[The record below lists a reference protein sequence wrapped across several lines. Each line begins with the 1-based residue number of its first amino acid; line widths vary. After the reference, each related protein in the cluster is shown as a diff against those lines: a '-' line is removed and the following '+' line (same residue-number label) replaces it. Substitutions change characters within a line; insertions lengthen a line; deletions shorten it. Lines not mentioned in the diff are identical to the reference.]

1 MVIVTMGVSGAGKS
15 TLGRGLAERLGF
27 RFEEGDE
34 WHAPASVEKM
44 RRGEPLSEDDR
55 GPWLARLNR
64 SVREWIAAKQDVVL
78 ACSALRRSHRQALRS
93 GCDPGQLRFVFL
105 DGTYEQVEP
114 QLHARTGHFMPAAL
128 LGNLQQDRHLIHHL
142 YPSVPWYRYRA
153 VFRELRPLLEAQGAT
168 IEGLDADPP
177 RPIQW
182 RAHAEPS

>member
-1 MVIVTMGVSGAGKS
+1 MIIVAMGVSGAGKS
-15 TLGRGLAERLGF
+15 TLGRALAERLGCH
-27 RFEEGDE
+27 FEEGDE

-93 GCDPGQLRFVFL
+93 GCDPRQLRFVFL
-105 DGTYEQVEP
+105 DGTYEQVDR

-128 LGNLQQDRHLIHHL
+128 LRSQFDVLEPPGPAEAIRIEVGTPID
-142 YPSVPWYRYRA
+142 RA
-153 VFRELRPLLEAQGAT
+153 VDAVLEELRKSE
-168 IEGLDADPP
+168 
-177 RPIQW
+177 RP
-182 RAHAEPS
+182 A